1 MSRQVELSKRMQ
13 AVADMVTVGNRVCD
27 VGCDHGYVSIY
38 LVQAGISPR
47 VLAMDV
53 NKGPLKRAE
62 EHVKAYEKEA
72 YIELRLSDGLCAYKN
87 GEADSLLCAGMGGR
101 LLMKILEREPDKTE
115 SFRELILQPQSEL
128 KLFRKFL
135 REKGYS
141 ILAENMI
148 LEDGKFY
155 PMMKVS
161 PKSMG
166 TGTEIQDEDTESMD
180 LLGPYL
186 LQNQNPVLLAYIRQE
201 IQVKEGILEG
211 LKKQEQKEKLLLR
224 RQEIEK
230 ELVLLK
236 NAVQKW
242 Y

>member
-1 MSRQVELSKRMQ
+1 MR
-13 AVADMVTVGNRVCD
+13 
-27 VGCDHGYVSIY
+27 
-38 LVQAGISPR
+38 
-47 VLAMDV
+47 
-53 NKGPLKRAE
+53 
-62 EHVKAYEKEA
+62 
-72 YIELRLSDGLCAYKN
+72 IELLPKDLTYYKANLHSHSTLSDGCVTPEEMKAAYK
-87 GEADSLLCAGMGGR
+87 
-101 LLMKILEREPDKTE
+101 
-115 SFRELILQPQSEL
+115 
-128 KLFRKFL
+128 
-135 REKGYS
+135 EKGYS

-161 PKSMG
+161 PKGMG

-236 NAVQKW
+236 NTVQKW